1 MPDEPGWYPDPK
13 GEANFRFFD
22 GRKWTKS
29 VAADRPAG
37 AEVDTGPVVGGL
49 MGLLDHQPE
58 RMPMIAESDPEPL
71 WGKEQP
77 LLNPPPDAPPP
88 TPPPAQVAPP
98 PPPPP
103 PAADPP
109 PPPPPP
115 RAAPPPPPPPPPPS
129 R

>member
-29 VAADRPAG
+29 VAADRPGG
-37 AEVDTGPVVGGL
+37 AAVEDGPVTGGL

-58 RMPMIAESDPEPL
+58 RVPMIAEGDPEPL

-77 LLNPPPDAPPP
+77 LLNPPTAAP
-88 TPPPAQVAPP
+88 AAPP

-103 PAADPP
+103 PA
-109 PPPPPP
+109 
-115 RAAPPPPPPPPPPS
+115 AAPPPPPPPPPPPS
-129 R
+129 PPQR